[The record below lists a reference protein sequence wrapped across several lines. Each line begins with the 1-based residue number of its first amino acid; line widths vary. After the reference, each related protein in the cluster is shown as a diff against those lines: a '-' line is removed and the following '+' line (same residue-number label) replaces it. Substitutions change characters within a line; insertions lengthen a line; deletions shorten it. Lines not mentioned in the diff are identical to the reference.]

1 MRRGEVRLRRL
12 EALMPV
18 VCGTCRTWGGVV
30 FEIGDRGPERPERCP
45 GCGRLVPIRT
55 VVHLVGVHLDRV

>member
-1 MRRGEVRLRRL
+1 VKVKPRLAKL
-12 EALMPV
+12 EARLPKG
-18 VCGTCRTWGGVV
+18 CAACRDWWHTVLIDDFGAA
-30 FEIGDRGPERPERCP
+30 RRPERCP

>member
-1 MRRGEVRLRRL
+1 MRRVEPRLAKL
-12 EALMPV
+12 EAAIPKG
-18 VCGTCRTWGGVV
+18 CQECRLWWDTVLVDDFGATV
-30 FEIGDRGPERPERCP
+30 RPERCP